1 MKCMEI
7 CAEFDVKDRRYISAI
22 DFAETQLADAPY
34 FEFTDDEVSSV
45 GDKITVSADRKVYQ
59 YFDDVTPVDLSIRY
73 EFKGMHARCIFTIKS
88 DDIYIAESWIIDDLT
103 HYFVTERNYI
113 STLKMTIEAK
123 EVSA

>member
-7 CAEFDVKDRRYISAI
+7 VAEFDIKGRYRSAI
-22 DFAETQLADAPY
+22 EFAETHLADAPY

-45 GDKITVSADRKVYQ
+45 GDTITVSADRKVYQ

-73 EFKGMHARCIFTIKS
+73 EFKGCNARCSFVIKG

-103 HYFVTERNYI
+103 HYFTTERNYI